1 MRSCWV
7 SARSRALS
15 ALSRSPFNWLDIS
28 WTCRVRSASWPA
40 TLAMSSLAVLSAGFH
55 AASGTARCSRKSLRQ
70 PRQHYEVSMESDPL
84 KPTDAKWC
92 QPALGRRVHR
102 CPKGAD
108 RGPHIV
114 RCKTAFSRDRG
125 EGQRSPSLDPWHADA
140 VMVGEGH
147 SPVVSILLASKHRH
161 SSASAH
167 PKASAPSAVTHF
179 SCKAATSEGAALGA
193 SVPIMDPRS
202 WRRPRLCGRLGA
214 EVMPPLWQY
223 FLRLREKTA

>member
-70 PRQHYEVSMESDPL
+70 PRQHYEVSTESDPL

-147 SPVVSILLASKHRH
+147 SPVVSVLLASARGLGRAGARQ
-161 SSASAH
+161 SRSWSG
-167 PKASAPSAVTHF
+167 
-179 SCKAATSEGAALGA
+179 GAAGGVGA
-193 SVPIMDPRS
+193 RDPL
-202 WRRPRLCGRLGA
+202 PG
-214 EVMPPLWQY
+214 
-223 FLRLREKTA
+223 

>member
-1 MRSCWV
+1 VAGAMGADHGPRSCRRPLRLV
-7 SARSRALS
+7 AGGEGRA
-15 ALSRSPFNWLDIS
+15 P
-28 WTCRVRSASWPA
+28 VV
-40 TLAMSSLAVLSAGFH
+40 AVLA
-55 AASGTARCSRKSLRQ
+55 
-70 PRQHYEVSMESDPL
+70 P
-84 KPTDAKWC
+84 
-92 QPALGRRVHR
+92 
-102 CPKGAD
+102 
-108 RGPHIV
+108 
-114 RCKTAFSRDRG
+114 
-125 EGQRSPSLDPWHADA
+125 
-140 VMVGEGH
+140 VM
-147 SPVVSILLASKHRH
+147 KRH